1 MGFRR
6 IGGAMKNFTLEFTS
20 GQWNLYT
27 EDKTKVG
34 TEVLKLFQELKDL
47 SYLEDEYIFIVA
59 SYDSDEGVG
68 YIDTEITA
76 PKTENTYSFKI
87 KSKNFYKFLKD
98 LRNLENEIEINKLNI
113 TAWEY
118 EKEDPYGS
126 RGLSIRDFI

>member
-1 MGFRR
+1 
-6 IGGAMKNFTLEFTS
+6 MKNFTLEFTS

-27 EDKTKVG
+27 EDENKYG
-34 TEVLKLFQELKDL
+34 SEIDNYFKLPDL
-47 SYLEDEYIFIVA
+47 AKLEDEYTSIVA

-68 YIDTEITA
+68 YIDTEVTA

-87 KSKNFYKFLKD
+87 KSKNFSEFLKD
-98 LRNLENEIEINKLNI
+98 LRDLENEIEINKMNVSD
-113 TAWEY
+113 WEY

>member
-1 MGFRR
+1 
-6 IGGAMKNFTLEFTS
+6 MKNFTLEFTNHE
-20 GQWNLYT
+20 WNLYT

-34 TEVLKLFQELKDL
+34 IEVLKLFPKLKDL
-47 SYLEDEYIFIVA
+47 SYLEDEYTSIVA
-59 SYDSDEGVG
+59 SYDSDEEVG

-87 KSKNFYKFLKD
+87 KSKNFSKFLKD
-98 LRNLENEIEINKLNI
+98 LRNLENEIEIYKDNI
-113 TAWEY
+113 TGWEY